1 MAIEFELDY
10 SHIMSDNIGAEHGL
24 RQEDIEALQ
33 PVLDRITKQ
42 IEADIDDKNR
52 HRQLGFWDLPHTM
65 RGELDAMLAAAE
77 EFRQLGDAHLILG
90 IGGSYLGAR
99 MLFEA
104 LCHTFHNE
112 LPAARRGNWP
122 RIYFEGNGVDN
133 DSFHDLIDRLSG
145 EDLTCHV
152 VSKSGGTLET
162 GLAFRLVRQ
171 RLGDQV
177 KGWAVTTEHGKRLLA
192 VCEQLELARLKF
204 FELPRNV
211 GGRFSVLTSV
221 GLFPAAMM
229 GLDVGKLLDGAHQMR
244 DHCLNNTLVWKNP
257 AFLYAALQHLSLLS
271 GRNISVM
278 SVWTKALEAFGLWYD
293 QLSAESLGKDS
304 RGRTPITAVCTR
316 ELHSRGQQH
325 QEGTRDKVI
334 CNLVVRDPRR
344 DPLAADP
351 DPGDDAERAM
361 YANRDAYD
369 KAQRKRIEAEADGFF
384 YAAGQPLHNIS
395 EFAYMAT
402 DTAYAKVQRP
412 GMTMAIGK
420 LDEEHLGALIFLFE
434 LATLV
439 EGRLMA
445 VDPLDQPGVQ
455 AYKDFLT
462 GLLGKPGLENFRD
475 ECLALR
481 AATKPFECRV

>member
-1 MAIEFELDY
+1 MAIDFELDF
-10 SHIMSDNIGAEHGL
+10 SHIMSDNIGLQQGL
-24 RQEDIEALQ
+24 RHEDVEALQ
-33 PVLDRITKQ
+33 PLLDRIHKQ
-42 IEADIDDKNR
+42 IDADIDDKSQ

-65 RGELDAMLAAAE
+65 RDQLDLLTEAAA
-77 EFRQLGDAHLILG
+77 EFRQLGDAHVILG

-104 LCHTFHNE
+104 LCHTYHNE
-112 LPAARRGNWP
+112 LPAARRGGWP
-122 RIYFEGNGVDN
+122 RIYFEGNGLDN
-133 DSFHDLIDRLSG
+133 DAFQDLIDRLRG
-145 EDLTCHV
+145 EPLTCHI

-171 RLGDQV
+171 QLGQDV
-177 KGWAVTTEHGKRLLA
+177 KGWAVTTEKGKRLIEVCQKLDLA
-192 VCEQLELARLKF
+192 NLRF
-204 FELPRNV
+204 FELPKNV
-211 GGRFSVLTSV
+211 GGRFSVLTPV

-229 GLDVGKLLDGAHQMR
+229 GLNVAKLLDGAHQMR
-244 DHCLNNTLVWKNP
+244 DHCLNQTLVWKNP
-257 AFLYAALQHLSLLS
+257 AFLYAALQHLSLLA
-271 GRNISVM
+271 GRNISIM

-293 QLSAESLGKDS
+293 QLSAESLGKDN

-334 CNLVVRDPRR
+334 CNLVVRDPNRA
-344 DPLAADP
+344 PLAAAAE
-351 DPGDDAERAM
+351 PGDDPERAM
-361 YANRDAYD
+361 YEGG
-369 KAQRKRIEAEADGFF
+369 RKYSKDERRAIEADADGFF
-384 YAAGQPLHNIS
+384 YAAGQPMNAVS
-395 EFAYMAT
+395 DFAYMAT
-402 DTAYAKVQRP
+402 DTAYAKVARP
-412 GMTMAIGK
+412 GMTMTIGR

-445 VDPLDQPGVQ
+445 VDPLNQPGVQ

-462 GLLGKPGLENFRD
+462 GLLGKPGLESFRD